1 MLVKAKINVTWRQLI
16 MRHNHKNHIG
26 SRLQVCLWLPSKFEK
41 PRKHIGHQNPK
52 NRFIF
57 AKKPKTRM
65 LIKRKTRNRIKTDNK
80 TETLKFFSAKTE
92 NSTVPLCYRNTTL
105 STRYLQNTTQ
115 NSPPLFLALLT
126 SIAGPSKYWTIM
138 IKQGRWLRKL
148 IVLIGITILTPPTL
162 PTGDKTAIL
171 RGYPTSVHVFAFHVN
186 ELQSRINKD
195 GVVPSDL

>member
-16 MRHNHKNHIG
+16 MRHNHKNHVG
-26 SRLQVCLWLPSKFEK
+26 SRLQVCLWLPSKLEK

-65 LIKRKTRNRIKTDNK
+65 LINK
-80 TETLKFFSAKTE
+80 EKNQKPERTTKPKHWSFPVQKPKIPRSPSVIETQHDT
-92 NSTVPLCYRNTTL
+92 
-105 STRYLQNTTQ
+105 TRYLQNTTQ

-126 SIAGPSKYWTIM
+126 SIAGPSKYWTIK

-148 IVLIGITILTPPTL
+148 IVLVGITILTSPTL